1 MPTVIHIFIAPET
14 HAAHM
19 VWLLLSMALFLPV
32 PYLYDTKPWFK
43 FRLKV
48 IGRKL
53 HREQI
58 FYPQFCIYYLWL
70 TFMSFLM
77 IPLSMA
83 RPCSVTNAVLG
94 AKLMIPL
101 SGLLGL
107 DWKVK
112 RISGI

>member
-1 MPTVIHIFIAPET
+1 M
-14 HAAHM
+14 
-19 VWLLLSMALFLPV
+19 WLLFGMALFLPV

-48 IGRKL
+48 IGRK
-53 HREQI
+53 ENSYMESI
-58 FYPQFCIYYLWL
+58 FFLQFCVYYLWL

-77 IPLSMA
+77 IPLSLA

-112 RISGI
+112 GYQASQTIDSWAFSL